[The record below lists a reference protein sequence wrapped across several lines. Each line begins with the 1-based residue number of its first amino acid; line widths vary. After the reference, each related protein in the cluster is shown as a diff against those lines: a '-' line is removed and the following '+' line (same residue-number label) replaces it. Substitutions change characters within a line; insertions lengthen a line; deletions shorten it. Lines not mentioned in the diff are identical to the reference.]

1 MARQLM
7 GGFSRIPGSKSY
19 HMLRGKSRKYRATAW
34 AMMDDRRRS
43 RPKSCRARV
52 RTQWVAL
59 HTVPHTGGW
68 DGDRRRRGTRLGSAT
83 VKYIMNSAERSIASS
98 PNDAIPSFNLELM
111 TTPQASTSRPST
123 SLVHLFHVTVAK
135 WPT

>member
-68 DGDRRRRGTRLGSAT
+68 DGDRRRRGTRLWVGGGPLVSDGEIYHEQRGEVHRLVT
-83 VKYIMNSAERSIASS
+83 QRCYS
-98 PNDAIPSFNLELM
+98 EL
-111 TTPQASTSRPST
+111 
-123 SLVHLFHVTVAK
+123 
-135 WPT
+135 